1 MRRTRLGVASVIW
14 LACGAAWAS
23 GSTRVEATGEHCS
36 VVLETPRKI
45 FSRGRG
51 ERRYHRRAKERLTR
65 ELSVLKPIVERALA
79 KVRDEAPDRWR
90 LRKYDAGLERCRAAT
105 DETEPAAKSPP
116 CRLTIRLPAESPVSE
131 SGSVEVALESPPTA
145 KDAAELDTRLQE
157 ALRAAYKPAPDAGA
171 QP

>member
-1 MRRTRLGVASVIW
+1 MRRNRLDVAMIIG

-51 ERRYHRRAKERLTR
+51 ERRYHREAKERLTR
-65 ELSVLKPIVERALA
+65 ELSALKPIVERALA
-79 KVRDEAPDRWR
+79 KVRDEAPSRWR

-105 DETEPAAKSPP
+105 DESEPAVKSAP
-116 CRLTIRLPAESPVSE
+116 CRLAIRLPAEVPVSE
-131 SGSVEVALESPPTA
+131 SGSVEVALESAPSA
-145 KDAAELDTRLQE
+145 KDGAELDARLQE
-157 ALRAAYKPAPDAGA
+157 ALRAAYAPAPDAGS